1 MQICIDTACLLLCSQ
16 QTCEACGARAPLQGR
31 ISRYSERVREVK
43 CVFQTD
49 LLKDKVILVTGGGTG
64 LGRAMGERFLE
75 LGAKLAI
82 CGRRQEGADQA
93 AADMARTTGGET
105 FATRCDVRHADQ
117 VEAMMDAVIERFGR
131 VDVLVNNAAGNFIS
145 PTERLSTRAV
155 DAVLG
160 IVLHGTFYCTLAL
173 GKRWLEQGQSG
184 TMLNIVTTYAWTGS
198 GYVVPSAAAKAG
210 VLALT
215 RSLAVEWGPHGIRQ
229 VAIAP
234 GPFPTEG
241 AWTRLMPKPGIQ
253 EQLLHTNPLRRV
265 GQMTE
270 LTNLAAY
277 LISDAAGYINGE
289 VVTIDGGEW
298 IGGAGEFNKLSTI
311 TSEEW
316 DEIAAL
322 TKGKKEGGDGHNAN

>member
-1 MQICIDTACLLLCSQ
+1 M
-16 QTCEACGARAPLQGR
+16 
-31 ISRYSERVREVK
+31 
-43 CVFQTD
+43 FQTD
-49 LLKDKVILVTGGGTG
+49 LLQDKVILVTGGGTG

-82 CGRRQEGADQA
+82 CGRRQEVAEQA
-93 AADMARTTGGET
+93 ATDMARRSGGET
-105 FATRCDVRHADQ
+105 FAARCDVRQADQ
-117 VEAMMDAVIERFGR
+117 VEAMMNAVIERFGR
-131 VDVLVNNAAGNFIS
+131 IDVLVNNAAGNFIS
-145 PTERLSTRAV
+145 PTERLSPRAV

-234 GPFPTEG
+234 GTFPTKG
-241 AWTRLMPKPGIQ
+241 AWDRLFPPSMT
-253 EQLLHTNPLRRV
+253 ERFESANPVGRV
-265 GQMTE
+265 GEHGE
-270 LTNLAAY
+270 LADLAAY
-277 LISDAAGYINGE
+277 LVSDRAGYINGDC
-289 VVTIDGGEW
+289 VTIDGGRWLRDAGMFSCFSDLSEDEW
-298 IGGAGEFNKLSTI
+298 QAMR
-311 TSEEW
+311 
-316 DEIAAL
+316 A
-322 TKGKKEGGDGHNAN
+322 TKSS